1 MLKTIRSKIIV
12 MIIVFLLALLGM
24 VHYNLASGFDNITKV
39 SSTNELHQLNAMLF
53 EGLKVAMNT
62 GDPEVIGNFIKG
74 SKQVSGI
81 TNMEVFPSQAIIELM
96 GLKKS
101 YTTIPEILE
110 VFKSKKEFIRIYK
123 TEKDQG
129 YLMAKP
135 IIAEEACLMCH
146 ATSQVGEVLGVAEM
160 QISSQ
165 ELINH
170 SNTIQIKIIFWMIS
184 VSIIALLVLFF
195 LFNRWVFNPISNL
208 ASVAYDLS
216 QGEGDLTKRLP
227 IRNEDE
233 IAKASSYIND
243 FIQKIDDTVADAKD
257 TSHQNILKSTQ
268 LSNASKEIDERIECL
283 VQIVKQ
289 STSLGKNIELMLNDS
304 MSLVQKSTHDIQE
317 SAGHLSKTKEI
328 LLKVINE
335 VQGNVNVERDIA
347 ERLAQTAQETDKIK
361 DVLAIIADIADHTS
375 LLALNANIE
384 AARAG
389 GAGRGFAV
397 VADEVRKLAERTQK
411 SLSEINAVVNT
422 IIQSVSDANNAMGAN
437 VLNTVHI
444 ADTSIESTEDL
455 DTSVQSLEDAVEASS
470 QSLQKTNELF
480 AAVNDIL
487 KQVSEVQRLT
497 DENSKAVHLIDGISK
512 EISQKASALNSQLD
526 SFKV

>member
-12 MIIVFLLALLGM
+12 MIVVFLLALLGM
-24 VHYNLASGFDNITKV
+24 VHYNLASGFDTIAKS

-62 GDPEVIGNFIKG
+62 GDPEIIGGFING
-74 SKQVSGI
+74 SKKVQGI

-96 GLKKS
+96 GLKKI
-101 YTTIPEILE
+101 YTTRPEILE
-110 VFKSKKEFIRIYK
+110 VFKTKKELIQTYQ

-165 ELINH
+165 ELMDRSSAVQVKVIL
-170 SNTIQIKIIFWMIS
+170 WMVS
-184 VSIIALLVLFF
+184 VSVVALLVLLF
-195 LFNRWVFNPISNL
+195 LFNRWVFNPILNL
-208 ASVAYDLS
+208 TSVAYDLS

-243 FIQKIDDTVADAKD
+243 FIQKIDNTVADAKD
-257 TSHQNILKSTQ
+257 ASHQNILQSTQ
-268 LSNASKEIDERIECL
+268 LSTASKEIDERIECL
-283 VQIVKQ
+283 VKIVEQ
-289 STSLGKNIELMLNDS
+289 STNLGNNIELMLNDS
-304 MSLVQKSTHDIQE
+304 MSLVQKSAHDIQE
-317 SAGHLSKTKEI
+317 SANQLSRTKEL

-335 VQGNVNVERDIA
+335 VQSNVGVERDIA
-347 ERLAQTAQETDKIK
+347 ERLAQTAQETEKIK

-389 GAGRGFAV
+389 EAGRGFAV

-411 SLSEINAVVNT
+411 SLGEVNAVVNT
-422 IIQSVSDANNAMGAN
+422 IVQSVSDANNAMGAN
-437 VLNTVHI
+437 VQNTVHI
-444 ADTSIESTEDL
+444 ADASIESTEDL
-455 DTSVQSLEDAVEASS
+455 ETSVKSLEDAVEASS

-480 AAVNDIL
+480 GAVNDIL
-487 KQVSEVQRLT
+487 RQVGEVQRLT